1 MTLAPPV
8 PTRLTRLGHA
18 LAPVLV
24 AAALA
29 GLAAWGRSPLLV
41 GVAVLQLLLVLSLLA
56 LVDAPA
62 AVGVLVIGTTAA
74 AASDVVV
81 HVDDGRVGG
90 LAGVVALSFVG
101 GLLQQLARRHRSRVT
116 ESLSDTLVVVV
127 VVASA
132 ACLTAAVQAPDGDW
146 LVPAG
151 LAGTGA
157 ALVAGRLT
165 QVALPSRPSAALVTA
180 LAGGAVV
187 TAGLAEGT
195 SRERWLLGLAVA
207 AAVALVDVVTA
218 LAAGD
223 LLEGPRDRRR
233 LASLRP
239 VTQLMPFAVMAPVL
253 LVAARLLDRG

>member
-1 MTLAPPV
+1 MTTTT
-8 PTRLTRLGHA
+8 TRLPRLGHA
-18 LAPVLV
+18 LTPAVL
-24 AAALA
+24 AAVLAVLA
-29 GLAAWGRSPLLV
+29 GAGRTPLLV
-41 GVAVLQLLLVLSLLA
+41 GVVALQVLLVLSFLA

-62 AVGVLVIGTTAA
+62 AVGVLVIGTAA
-74 AASDVVV
+74 AAAADVVV

-90 LAGVVALSFVG
+90 LAGVVALALVA

-116 ESLSDTLVVVV
+116 ESLADTLVVVV
-127 VVASA
+127 LVASA
-132 ACLTAAVQAPDGDW
+132 TCLTAAVQAPDGDW

-165 QVALPSRPSAALVTA
+165 QVLLPLRPSLAVLLA
-180 LAGGAVV
+180 LAAGALT
-187 TAGLAEGT
+187 TAGLAADHAT
-195 SRERWLLGLAVA
+195 VRDRWLLGLAVA
-207 AAVALVDVVTA
+207 ASVALVDVVTA

-223 LLEGPRDRRR
+223 VLEGPRDGRR

-239 VTQLMPFAVMAPVL
+239 VTQLLPFTVVAPVL

>member
-1 MTLAPPV
+1 MTTT
-8 PTRLTRLGHA
+8 TRASRLGHA
-18 LAPVLV
+18 VAPAVL

-29 GLAAWGRSPLLV
+29 GLAAWGRTPLLL
-41 GVAVLQLLLVLSLLA
+41 GVAALQVLLVLTFLA

-62 AVGVLVIGTTAA
+62 ALGVLLLGTAA
-74 AASDVVV
+74 ALAADVVV

-90 LAGVVALSFVG
+90 LAGVVALALVG

-116 ESLSDTLVVVV
+116 ESLADSLAVVVL
-127 VVASA
+127 VASA
-132 ACLTAAVQAPDGDW
+132 ACLGAAVQAPDGDW

-157 ALVAGRLT
+157 ALVTGRLALL
-165 QVALPSRPSAALVTA
+165 ALPTRPSAAVLASLVAGTLLTA
-180 LAGGAVV
+180 S
-187 TAGLAEGT
+187 LAEGT
-195 SRERWLLGLAVA
+195 DRERWLLGLAVA
-207 AAVALVDVVTA
+207 AATALVDVVTA

-239 VTQLMPFAVMAPVL
+239 VTQLLPFAVVAPVL